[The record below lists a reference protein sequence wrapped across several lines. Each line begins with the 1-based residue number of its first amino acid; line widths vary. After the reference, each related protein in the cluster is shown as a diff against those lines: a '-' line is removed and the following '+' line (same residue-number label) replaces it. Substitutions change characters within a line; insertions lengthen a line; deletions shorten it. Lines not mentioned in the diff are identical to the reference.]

1 MLDTRKARI
10 ATAAAAALLMTISA
24 SGAEAQSST
33 VSYGVTAA
41 AFGWQDGHQEQA
53 LGAIIQLT
61 PTRWLSLGA
70 SPTLL
75 RVIGVDGSESRF
87 GITDLPVYAGVFHS
101 FEAPWRPTLGFAGVA
116 SLPTGDA
123 DQGLGRGKSLVSAQ
137 GVFAISPLS
146 ALTLR
151 AGGSRLLRVGDSA
164 PSGMPTT
171 SLFGDAVLLASA
183 RTNLSVGYAMELRGE
198 APATYDPARAINAA
212 MVHSL
217 FGPVV
222 LGVSAG
228 RTIQGMG
235 PRWSFA
241 VGIGTAFAGLS
252 PVGATSP
259 SARGAGGM
267 TKPSGALPAI
277 GGASCR
283 LLGGC

>member
-1 MLDTRKARI
+1 MLIVRKSCL
-10 ATAAAAALLMTISA
+10 ATAAAAALMAVST
-24 SGAEAQSST
+24 SGATAQSSIA
-33 VSYGVTAA
+33 SYGVTAA

-61 PTRWLSLGA
+61 PTRWLALGA

-75 RVIGVDGSESRF
+75 RVTGVDGSESRF
-87 GITDLPVYAGVFHS
+87 GVTDLPVYAGVVHTFA
-101 FEAPWRPTLGFAGVA
+101 APWRPTFGFAGVA

-123 DQGLGRGKSLVSAQ
+123 DKGLGRGKSLVSAQ
-137 GVFAISPLS
+137 GALALSPLS
-146 ALTLR
+146 MITLR

-164 PSGMPTT
+164 PSGIPTT
-171 SLFGDAVLLASA
+171 SLFGDVVLLASA
-183 RTNLSVGYAMELRGE
+183 HTNLSVGYGMELRGD
-198 APATYDPARAINAA
+198 APSTYDPARAINAA

-222 LGVSAG
+222 LGLSAG
-228 RTIQGMG
+228 RTLQGAG

-267 TKPSGALPAI
+267 TSPSGALPSI
-277 GGASCR
+277 GGAPCR

>member
-1 MLDTRKARI
+1 MLDTRKVCIAI
-10 ATAAAAALLMTISA
+10 AATAALLVTLSA
-24 SGAEAQSST
+24 GAGAQAST

-41 AFGWQDGHQEQA
+41 AFGWEDGHQEQA

-61 PTRWLSLGA
+61 PTRWLALGA

-75 RVIGVDGSESRF
+75 RVSGVDGSESRF

-101 FEAPWRPTLGFAGVA
+101 FNAPWRPTLGFAGVA

-123 DQGLGRGKSLVSAQ
+123 DQGLGRGKSLLSAQ
-137 GVFAISPLS
+137 GVLAISPLS

-151 AGGSRLLRVGDSA
+151 AGGSRLLRVGGSS
-164 PSGMPTT
+164 PSGIPTT
-171 SLFGDAVLLASA
+171 SLFGDVVLLASA
-183 RTNLSVGYAMELRGE
+183 RTNLSVGYAAQLRGD
-198 APATYDPARAINAA
+198 APPTYDPARAINAA

-259 SARGAGGM
+259 SARSAGGM
-267 TKPSGALPAI
+267 TNPSGALPSI
-277 GGASCR
+277 GSASCR

>member
-1 MLDTRKARI
+1 MLQIRKLSLGVI
-10 ATAAAAALLMTISA
+10 AASLLGSVAASRVA
-24 SGAEAQSST
+24 AQSPIA
-33 VSYGVTAA
+33 SYGVTAA
-41 AFGWQDGHQEQA
+41 AFEWRDGHQEQA
-53 LGAIIQLT
+53 LGAIVQLT
-61 PTRWLSLGA
+61 PTHWLTLGA

-75 RVIGVDGSESRF
+75 RVTGVDGSESQF
-87 GITDLPVYAGVFHS
+87 GVTDLPVYAGVVHTFA
-101 FEAPWRPTLGFAGVA
+101 APWRPTIGVAGVA

-123 DQGLGRGKSLVSAQ
+123 ERGLGRGKSLLSAQ
-137 GVFAISPLS
+137 GALAVSPFS
-146 ALTLR
+146 AVALR
-151 AGGSRLLRVGDSA
+151 AGASRLLRVGDAA
-164 PSGMPTT
+164 PSGAPTT
-171 SLFGDAVLLASA
+171 SLFGDVVLLAGA
-183 RTNLSVGYAMELRGE
+183 RTNLSVGYATELRGD
-198 APATYDPARAINAA
+198 APSTYEPARAVNAA

-222 LGVSAG
+222 LGMSAG
-228 RTIQGMG
+228 KTVQGMG

-267 TKPSGALPAI
+267 TNPSGALPTI

>member
-1 MLDTRKARI
+1 MLDTRKASITI
-10 ATAAAAALLMTISA
+10 AVAAALLVTFSPEA
-24 SGAEAQSST
+24 GAQSST

-41 AFGWQDGHQEQA
+41 AFGWEDGHQEQA

-61 PTRWLSLGA
+61 PTRWLALGA

-75 RVIGVDGSESRF
+75 RVSRVDGSESRF

-101 FEAPWRPTLGFAGVA
+101 FNAPWHPTLGFAGVA

-123 DQGLGRGKSLVSAQ
+123 EQGLGRGQSLVSAQ
-137 GVFAISPLS
+137 GVLAISPLS
-146 ALTLR
+146 ALTVR
-151 AGGSRLLRVGDSA
+151 AGGSRLLRVGDSS
-164 PSGMPTT
+164 PSGIPTT
-171 SLFGDAVLLASA
+171 SLFGDVVLLASA
-183 RTNLSVGYAMELRGE
+183 RTNLSVGYAMQLRGE
-198 APATYDPARAINAA
+198 APSTYDPARAINAA

-267 TKPSGALPAI
+267 MKPSGALPTI
-277 GGASCR
+277 GDASCR